1 MASKNVET
9 FRAAHQAFNKRDFEA
24 VVNAMTEDVVY
35 HDRARGV
42 TFEGRSGFRQFM
54 QGWVAAFSDADVFEP
69 KYSDAGNTVIAEFV
83 GRGTNDGSLGPLPKT
98 GRTMSVPFCEI
109 MTFNEKGQIASG
121 AAYYDQ
127 LSIMIQLGH
136 AQPAEAAAAG

>member
-1 MASKNVET
+1 MASRNVET

-24 VVNAMTEDVVY
+24 VLNVMTEDVIY
-35 HDRARGV
+35 QDRARGV

-54 QGWVAAFSDADVFEP
+54 EGWVAAFSNAEVSEP

-83 GRGTNDGSLGPLPKT
+83 GRGTNDGPLGPLPMT
-98 GRTMSVPFCEI
+98 GRSMQVPFCEI
-109 MTFNEKGQIASG
+109 MTFNETGQIVSG

-136 AQPAEAAAAG
+136 AQPAEAAPAG

>member
-9 FRAAHQAFNKRDFEA
+9 FRAAHQAFNKRDFDA
-24 VVNAMTEDVVY
+24 VANAMTEGVVY

-42 TFEGRSGFRQFM
+42 TFEGRSGVKQFL
-54 QGWVAAFSDADVFEP
+54 QGWAAAFSNAEVAEP

-83 GRGTNDGSLGPLPKT
+83 GRGTNDGPLGPWPKT
-98 GRTMSVPFCEI
+98 GRTMRLPFCEI

-121 AAYYDQ
+121 GIYYDQ
-127 LSIMIQLGH
+127 LTMMIQLGH
-136 AQPAEAAAAG
+136 AKPAEAAPAG

>member
-1 MASKNVET
+1 MASRNVET

-54 QGWVAAFSDADVFEP
+54 QGWVAAFSNAEVSEP

-83 GRGTNDGSLGPLPKT
+83 ARGTNDGHLGPLPKT